1 MKGSTGTSTSGS
13 MTYRPR
19 QKGNRRCKDCEH
31 LQYLVSIRGDEQFN
45 YYCDATHQPKHY
57 TSKCFCKRF
66 KAKQWVRSIAN
77 FFRVKAY
84 YPLAC
89 EKRSKSGIPTSVSVE
104 ISIGIHNYPP
114 FSAFSCLVRIITEQ
128 RWVQRWYRKQQG
140 FADAEGVQKVAQKWY
155 QKKASASFQQ
165 ALPFGSSQGKSL

>member
-1 MKGSTGTSTSGS
+1 MSHSTTSA
-13 MTYRPR
+13 PL
-19 QKGNRRCKDCEH
+19 KGNRH
-31 LQYLVSIRGDEQFN
+31 ITLL
-45 YYCDATHQPKHY
+45 DAIVIGSSLCNGVHT
-57 TSKCFCKRF
+57 
-66 KAKQWVRSIAN
+66 IAN
-77 FFRVKAY
+77 FFREKTY

-155 QKKASASFQQ
+155 QKKASASF
-165 ALPFGSSQGKSL
+165 